1 MYDIVQRK
9 VIVSHKNNIPLFDR
23 CDVRYCTGKV
33 IVSHKNNIPL
43 FDRCDVRYCTRK
55 VIVSHKNNIHYLIDV
70 MYDIVQE
77 K

>member
-1 MYDIVQRK
+1 MYDNK
-9 VIVSHKNNIPLFDR
+9 KS
-23 CDVRYCTGKV
+23 
-33 IVSHKNNIPL
+33 PL

-55 VIVSHKNNIHYLIDV
+55 VIVSLKKQLPLFDRCDVRYKKSNCFTKNNFHYLIDV

>member
-23 CDVRYCTGKV
+23 CDVRYCTEKV
-33 IVSHKNNIPL
+33 IVSHKNN
-43 FDRCDVRYCTRK
+43 F
-55 VIVSHKNNIHYLIDV
+55 HYLIDV